1 MVEYVDVLPTFL
13 DIAGGKIRK
22 GLDGRS
28 FLDVLLGKKNK
39 HKEFVF
45 GEMTTRG
52 INNGSETF
60 GIRSVRGERYKY
72 IWNFTPEIEFKN
84 ACTHSKEFK
93 SWVAKAESGDED
105 ASEKVRRYQW
115 RPKVEVYDLKN
126 DPYEWKNLA
135 GNTEIKSIQSKLD
148 KVLKNW
154 MISQGDKG
162 QETEL
167 AALDRQ
173 RRGKNK
179 KSSQRKKKS

>member
-1 MVEYVDVLPTFL
+1 M
-13 DIAGGKIRK
+13 
-22 GLDGRS
+22 
-28 FLDVLLGKKNK
+28 
-39 HKEFVF
+39 
-45 GEMTTRG
+45 
-52 INNGSETF
+52 
-60 GIRSVRGERYKY
+60 
-72 IWNFTPEIEFKN
+72 
-84 ACTHSKEFK
+84 
-93 SWVAKAESGDED
+93 
-105 ASEKVRRYQW
+105 RRYQW